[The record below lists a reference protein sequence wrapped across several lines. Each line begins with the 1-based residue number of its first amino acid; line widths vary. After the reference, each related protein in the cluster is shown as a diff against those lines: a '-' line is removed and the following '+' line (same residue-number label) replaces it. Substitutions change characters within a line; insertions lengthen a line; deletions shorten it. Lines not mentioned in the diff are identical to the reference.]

1 MSMESIYVEVS
12 KSGSEWI
19 ESFRDEID
27 YLRNKSDITDIISQ
41 LILDY
46 LNGMLNEKDCLEMLN
61 TMQSYI
67 SLIDSL
73 RKPTEK

>member
-1 MSMESIYVEVS
+1 MDSIYVEVS

>member
-1 MSMESIYVEVS
+1 MESIYVEVS

-61 TMQSYI
+61 TMHSYI
-67 SLIDSL
+67 NLIDSL

>member
-1 MSMESIYVEVS
+1 MESIYVEVS

-19 ESFRDEID
+19 EAFRDEID
-27 YLRNKSDITDIISQ
+27 YLRNKSDITDVISQ

>member
-1 MSMESIYVEVS
+1 MESIYVEVS

-46 LNGMLNEKDCLEMLN
+46 LNGMLNEKD
-61 TMQSYI
+61 
-67 SLIDSL
+67 
-73 RKPTEK
+73 

>member
-1 MSMESIYVEVS
+1 MESIYVEVS

>member
-1 MSMESIYVEVS
+1 MESIYVEVS

-46 LNGMLNEKDCLEMLN
+46 LNGMLNEKDCLEKLN

>member
-1 MSMESIYVEVS
+1 MESIYVEVS

-73 RKPTEK
+73 RNPTEK